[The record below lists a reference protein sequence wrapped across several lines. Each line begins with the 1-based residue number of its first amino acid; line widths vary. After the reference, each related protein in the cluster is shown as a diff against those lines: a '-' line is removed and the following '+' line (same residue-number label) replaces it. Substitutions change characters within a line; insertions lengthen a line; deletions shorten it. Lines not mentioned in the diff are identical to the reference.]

1 MGRRCDAH
9 FVGPFRR
16 EDPMGRLHDRMD
28 RELRIR
34 GYAENTRKCYI
45 EKMKCFVR

>member
-1 MGRRCDAH
+1 
-9 FVGPFRR
+9 
-16 EDPMGRLHDRMD
+16 MGRLHDRMD

-45 EKMKCFVR
+45 EKTTKGSSGAMLVQPAGIEAM